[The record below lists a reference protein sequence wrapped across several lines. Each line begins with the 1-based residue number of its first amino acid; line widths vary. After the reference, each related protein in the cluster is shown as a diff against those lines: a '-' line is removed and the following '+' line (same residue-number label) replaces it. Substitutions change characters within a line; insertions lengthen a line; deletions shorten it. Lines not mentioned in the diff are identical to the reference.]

1 MSTLLQLRH
10 KFIEGFALFLHCYLG
25 GMIETTI
32 TNFVT
37 PQAPAYAGVTRIFP
51 LDFVHHGICTW
62 LRRSVSVV
70 WVS

>member
-10 KFIEGFALFLHCYLG
+10 KFVEGFALFLHCYLG

-37 PQAPAYAGVTRIFP
+37 PQAPAYAGVTKIFP
-51 LDFVHHGICTW
+51 LTLFIVAFAPGSGDQFQ
-62 LRRSVSVV
+62 
-70 WVS
+70 